1 MIHIWVPRSGV
12 TEKAPPSELVG
23 VFAATLAST
32 QIVFAALHQIGQF
45 EDQLAAR
52 FQQPAPFAQHDF
64 CIPAV
69 KMLEQVDC
77 LHHICASILKRN
89 LLSIAQHFRI
99 TWRVRIARNIAVEPA
114 VHDSRTAADVDFH
127 AVTFKMNFQA
137 CAASSALHYH
147 HASRFKKFARF
158 SGVNSFPA
166 SHCAAPS
173 SHSKGTPAITAS
185 TAQLLCRQTT
195 SDAPCNACSIGAGS
209 RFCRMMIYRPGN
221 RSRNSMALR
230 SSHPST
236 PRNYRDFL
244 PIPMTII

>member
-127 AVTFKMNFQA
+127 AVTFKMNFHA
-137 CAASSALHYH
+137 CAASLVFHCH
-147 HASRFKKFARF
+147 HASLCRKSALL

-166 SHCAAPS
+166 NHCAAPS
-173 SHSKGTPAITAS
+173 SHSNGTPATIAS
-185 TAQLLCRQTT
+185 TAQLLCLQTNRE
-195 SDAPCNACSIGAGS
+195 APHSA
-209 RFCRMMIYRPGN
+209 
-221 RSRNSMALR
+221 
-230 SSHPST
+230 
-236 PRNYRDFL
+236 
-244 PIPMTII
+244 